1 MTTFERRQRILAL
14 LRQQPGLRVPEMAA
28 LLEVSEGTVRN
39 DLNALAEARQLTRVR
54 GGAVPADEAPYRS
67 PAFAARARINETAKQ
82 NLARWAAALV
92 EDGDS
97 ILLDASTTVYHIAV
111 FLQDR
116 RNLTVVTNGIE
127 VGRRLAQNP
136 SNSVILLGGVLR
148 ADSTSV
154 SGPLSERCLRDF
166 HVKTAFV
173 SCTGFSLDGGLT
185 EVDIAEAHLKSR
197 MIGAADSVVA
207 LIDSSKFGRMDL
219 TPFAQLRDISRIFT
233 DNQLDRTWSDALKR
247 TPVVL
252 TICGENSVSSHGPD
266 GEQAPHYRIGF
277 ANLSEQVPFA
287 VEVRRGL
294 ERAAQEAGNIE
305 LILADNQLD
314 GQVAVRVAESLI
326 AERVDLAIEYQVDFQ
341 AGDVIMSRFR
351 EAGIPVVAVDI
362 PMVGATFCG
371 VDNYGAGNMAGLA
384 LGNWIRDHWAGGLDC
399 LVVLEEPRTGPL
411 PAARIR
417 GQLDG
422 LQSVVGQIPPE
433 KMICLNSGN
442 CSEISE
448 LRSVEVLNGLSGLHR
463 LAFITFNDEAALGAI
478 AAGRRLGRDADMV
491 VVGQGAERL
500 AREEMARPRS
510 PLIGSTA
517 YTPER
522 YGRKLI
528 ALALKILKGEPVAPA
543 VYMDHVFVEQ
553 SQEYER

>member
-1 MTTFERRQRILAL
+1 
-14 LRQQPGLRVPEMAA
+14 
-28 LLEVSEGTVRN
+28 
-39 DLNALAEARQLTRVR
+39 
-54 GGAVPADEAPYRS
+54 
-67 PAFAARARINETAKQ
+67 
-82 NLARWAAALV
+82 
-92 EDGDS
+92 
-97 ILLDASTTVYHIAV
+97 
-111 FLQDR
+111 
-116 RNLTVVTNGIE
+116 
-127 VGRRLAQNP
+127 
-136 SNSVILLGGVLR
+136 
-148 ADSTSV
+148 
-154 SGPLSERCLRDF
+154 
-166 HVKTAFV
+166 
-173 SCTGFSLDGGLT
+173 
-185 EVDIAEAHLKSR
+185 
-197 MIGAADSVVA
+197 
-207 LIDSSKFGRMDL
+207 
-219 TPFAQLRDISRIFT
+219 
-233 DNQLDRTWSDALKR
+233 
-247 TPVVL
+247 
-252 TICGENSVSSHGPD
+252 
-266 GEQAPHYRIGF
+266 
-277 ANLSEQVPFA
+277 
-287 VEVRRGL
+287 
-294 ERAAQEAGNIE
+294 
-305 LILADNQLD
+305 
-314 GQVAVRVAESLI
+314 VAVRVAESLI

-371 VDNYGAGNMAGLA
+371 VDNYRAGNMAGLA

-500 AREEMARPRS
+500 AREEMARPGS

-517 YTPER
+517 YTPEK